1 MTDSEQKEGARVT
14 STINID
20 MEMFSQM
27 RTDQIETVL
36 IKKMREEKSNSKFW
50 GNSPEERKSC
60 NSDKKSDQ

>member
-1 MTDSEQKEGARVT
+1 MT